1 MRTSLLRL
9 AAALA
14 TFGLGVTLATVW
26 LGLDTPKL
34 KLDYEGR
41 SCRARIRERA
51 VLMPAPHA
59 PVIAP
64 VAPLPPAPPA
74 VETVRAETCEGT
86 AAGRTVTG
94 GVLNGKAVSK
104 PAPSYPVEAM
114 RTGVSGTVV
123 VRITVDECGDVERA
137 EAVSGPSLLRE
148 AATDAAYRSR
158 FAPTRLEGEP
168 VKVSGTITYNFEIR

>member
-9 AAALA
+9 AVALA

-26 LGLDTPKL
+26 LGLDSPKL
-34 KLDYEGR
+34 RLDYEGR
-41 SCRARIRERA
+41 SCRVRGRA

-94 GVLNGKAVSK
+94 GILNGKAVSK
-104 PAPSYPVEAM
+104 PAPNYPAEA
-114 RTGVSGTVV
+114 RRAQVSGTVV
-123 VRITVDECGDVERA
+123 VRITVDECGDVEQA
-137 EAVSGPSLLRE
+137 EAVSGPALLRE
-148 AATDAAYRSR
+148 AATEAAYESR
-158 FAPTRLEGEP
+158 FSPTRLSGEP
-168 VKVSGTITYNFEIR
+168 VKVKGTITYNFEIR